1 MRTWMQVARLAT
13 TKTLQG
19 GLVAT
24 VAPGLPF
31 LLSAGMEVAFVPP
44 QHDAPRRSRVLSVR
58 DEGKGRHLVTFEGVD
73 DVETASRLAGLSV
86 LARRAD
92 LPQEVVLAEEEGLV
106 GWEVHDVACGFVGT
120 VGEVVE
126 SPGQILLSLDRPDGD
141 EPALVPLVDAF
152 LVGFDEDARRIDV
165 SLPAGLLDL

>member
-24 VAPGLPF
+24 AAPGLPF

-44 QHDAPRRSRVLSVR
+44 RHDAPRRARVASVR
-58 DEGKGRHLVTFEGVD
+58 EDGRGRFVVSFEGVD
-73 DVETASRLAGLSV
+73 GVEDAGLLSGCAV
-86 LARRAD
+86 LARRDELPRQALLAD
-92 LPQEVVLAEEEGLV
+92 EDDLA
-106 GWEVHDVACGFVGT
+106 GWEVHDAAFGLVGT
-120 VGEVVE
+120 VGEVIDN
-126 SPGQILLSLDRPDGD
+126 PGQLLLSVDRPDRA
-141 EPALVPLVDAF
+141 EPTLVPLVDAF

-165 SLPAGLLDL
+165 ALPAGLLDL